1 MPVID
6 GEREEA
12 AVYSR
17 KKKMHASIMIMVN
30 DHVLL
35 NLFQVNR
42 CHRIS
47 RTSSFLASK
56 YSCLSHTSRY
66 PFYSGWFQKIIRYVT
81 ALVSYT
87 VNSFVHRALY
97 LFLSRLQ
104 NNWGGNKALFNRAHI
119 SWAFA
124 IVRGEFGWSAG
135 EVVLR
140 KCWQNAS
147 EQKF

>member
-1 MPVID
+1 MPVVIE

-17 KKKMHASIMIMVN
+17 KKMHASITIMVN

-42 CHRIS
+42 CHRKS

-104 NNWGGNKALFNRAHI
+104 NNWGGNKAGEGGGNERGGSCFAEMLTECFRTKVLI
-119 SWAFA
+119 SLK
-124 IVRGEFGWSAG
+124 SY
-135 EVVLR
+135 L
-140 KCWQNAS
+140 S
-147 EQKF
+147 P

>member
-1 MPVID
+1 MPVVIE

-17 KKKMHASIMIMVN
+17 KKMHASITIMVN

-42 CHRIS
+42 CHRKS

-66 PFYSGWFQKIIRYVT
+66 PFYSGWFQKIVGYVIP
-81 ALVSYT
+81 LVSYT
-87 VNSFVHRALY
+87 VNSLAPRALY